1 MTTSEGRRTGTSV
14 KREKGTT
21 GQEVVESFTWRMS
34 LSITVSSEFPWMMMK
49 ENESEMNWRQWSIG
63 SKC

>member
-34 LSITVSSEFPWMMMK
+34 LSSTVSSELPWMMMK